1 MFQSHKPTLRRL
13 SVEAL
18 RVKPLEFSWEETVI
32 YAVSI
37 EAMPSLHWKYQAFS
51 PPTHPCWSLPH
62 GYLSKAK
69 HVSLHPERPNALW
82 ILQRYGYGPCV
93 YVQGGLLKEALAAL
107 PQDAVLSP
115 EDVLHGVVFYLAR
128 HHAQAYVMPPT
139 KVLYTCDDESEL
151 NAHSFLDHSAMAS
164 WAEEQANALGLTFQI
179 GVLQPLLQEAIPLI
193 SILIPFRDAPDLLKQ
208 VVDSLLALKDDS
220 PPFEIIGI
228 NNQSQDPQTL
238 ALMELY
244 AQHASIRFVDYDAPF
259 NYAAMMNLGAQQ
271 AKGDLILQLN
281 NDIEL
286 ITPTTLTQLASW
298 AMLPSIGAVGA
309 TLFYPDGRLQH
320 IGCHLGLWGHVG
332 HVFRLRTLESVPP
345 AWSHVQRPVIA
356 VTGAILM
363 MRKSLYFELGGMDDH
378 VFQVGYNDMDL
389 CLKAHEKGYM
399 NLCLSSVHA
408 VHYESAS
415 RKKSP
420 NPLKHQQDRRERR
433 AFYTQYAH
441 LLKHFDP
448 TFSRGFNMITD
459 LGDPSPFLW
468 RSPLKRRLLKGKVLL
483 TPWRFS
489 VLQCADASLRLF
501 VDEPSKEQTP

>member
-1 MFQSHKPTLRRL
+1 MFQSNKSTLQRL

-18 RVKPLEFSWEETVI
+18 LNPRDFSLEETAV
-32 YAVSI
+32 YAVSLD
-37 EAMPSLHWKYQAFS
+37 AMPSLRWDYQAFS
-51 PPTHPCWSLPH
+51 PSTDPCWSLPH
-62 GYLSKAK
+62 GYLSQAK

-107 PQDAVLSP
+107 PQYASVSQ

-128 HHAQAYVMPPT
+128 HHAQAYVEPPT

-151 NAHSFLDHSAMAS
+151 NAHRFLDNPHLAS
-164 WAEEQANALGLTFQI
+164 WAEEQANALGVSFQAGI
-179 GVLQPLLQEAIPLI
+179 LQPLLKEAIPLI

-208 VVDSLLALKDDS
+208 VVDSLLALKDHS

-238 ALMELY
+238 ALMQAY

-281 NDIEL
+281 NDIEF

-309 TLFYPDGRLQH
+309 TLFYPDGRIQH
-320 IGCHLGLWGHVG
+320 IGCHLGVWGHVG
-332 HVFRLRTLESVPP
+332 HVFRLRDLKSVPE
-345 AWSHVQRPVIA
+345 AWSQVQRPVIA
-356 VTGAILM
+356 VTGALLM
-363 MRKSLYFELGGMDDH
+363 MRKSLYFELGGMDDQ
-378 VFQVGYNDMDL
+378 VFQVAYNDMDL

-399 NLCLSSVHA
+399 NFCLSSVQA

-501 VDEPSKEQTP
+501 VDDPSKEQTP

>member
-1 MFQSHKPTLRRL
+1 
-13 SVEAL
+13 
-18 RVKPLEFSWEETVI
+18 
-32 YAVSI
+32 
-37 EAMPSLHWKYQAFS
+37 
-51 PPTHPCWSLPH
+51 
-62 GYLSKAK
+62 
-69 HVSLHPERPNALW
+69 
-82 ILQRYGYGPCV
+82 
-93 YVQGGLLKEALAAL
+93 
-107 PQDAVLSP
+107 
-115 EDVLHGVVFYLAR
+115 
-128 HHAQAYVMPPT
+128 
-139 KVLYTCDDESEL
+139 
-151 NAHSFLDHSAMAS
+151 
-164 WAEEQANALGLTFQI
+164 
-179 GVLQPLLQEAIPLI
+179 
-193 SILIPFRDAPDLLKQ
+193 
-208 VVDSLLALKDDS
+208 
-220 PPFEIIGI
+220 
-228 NNQSQDPQTL
+228 
-238 ALMELY
+238 MELY
-244 AQHASIRFVDYDAPF
+244 AQHEAIRFVDYDAPF

-309 TLFYPDGRLQH
+309 TLLYPDGRLQH

-356 VTGAILM
+356 VTGALLM
-363 MRKSLYFELGGMDDH
+363 MRKSLYFELGGMNEQDYKI
-378 VFQVGYNDMDL
+378 GYNDMDL

-408 VHYESAS
+408 VHYESVS
-415 RKKSP
+415 RKKSL
-420 NPLKHQQDRRERR
+420 NKVKKKQERRERR

-468 RSPLKRRLLKGKVLL
+468 LSPLKRRLLKGRFPL
-483 TPWRFS
+483 TSWRFS

-501 VDEPSKEQTP
+501 VDEPSKEQAP

>member
-1 MFQSHKPTLRRL
+1 MFQSNKSTLQRL

-18 RVKPLEFSWEETVI
+18 LNPRDFSLEETAV
-32 YAVSI
+32 YAVSLD
-37 EAMPSLHWKYQAFS
+37 AMPSLRWDYQAFS
-51 PPTHPCWSLPH
+51 PSTDPCWSLPH
-62 GYLSKAK
+62 GYLSQAK

-107 PQDAVLSP
+107 PQYASLSQ

-128 HHAQAYVMPPT
+128 HHAKAYVEPPT

-151 NAHSFLDHSAMAS
+151 NAHRFLDNPHLAS
-164 WAEEQANALGLTFQI
+164 WAEEQANALGVSFQAGI
-179 GVLQPLLQEAIPLI
+179 LQPLLKEAIPLI

-208 VVDSLLALKDDS
+208 VVDSLLALKDHS

-238 ALMELY
+238 ALMQAY

-271 AKGDLILQLN
+271 AKGNLILQLN
-281 NDIEL
+281 NDIEF

-309 TLFYPDGRLQH
+309 TLFYPDGRIQH
-320 IGCHLGLWGHVG
+320 IGCHLGVWGHVG
-332 HVFRLRTLESVPP
+332 HVFRLRTLNSVPK

-356 VTGAILM
+356 VTGALLM
-363 MRKSLYFELGGMDDH
+363 MRKSLYFELGGMNEQDYKIG
-378 VFQVGYNDMDL
+378 FNDVDL
-389 CLKAHEKGYM
+389 CLKAHEKGYT
-399 NLCLSSVHA
+399 NICLSSVQA
-408 VHYESAS
+408 VHYESVT
-415 RKKSP
+415 RKKTP
-420 NPLKHQQDRRERR
+420 NKIKRLQESSERQ

-501 VDEPSKEQTP
+501 VDDPSKEQTP